1 MTDFDATRAAFHLPA
16 DTVYMN
22 GNSLGPLP
30 IAAQSRV
37 ADCIKNEWGTMLI
50 TAWNKAGW
58 MQQPK
63 KIGNRLARLLGG
75 ADGSVVAGDTLS
87 IKVFQALAAALSL
100 AQPGRIRILS
110 DTGNFPTDLYMA
122 QGLVDALGKG
132 LCIDCVAP
140 DAVADALDETV
151 AVLML
156 THVDYRTGRMHD
168 MAALTEA
175 AQAKGIVVIWDL
187 AHSIG
192 ALDLDLAACGAE
204 LAIGCTYKFLNAG
217 PGAPA
222 FIYVRP
228 DLSDQIKPVLSGWLG
243 HASPFSFEQTYTPG
257 MGIDRM
263 RVGTPAI
270 LQMAALDAAL
280 DVWDSVDLADLRAA
294 SVSLSERLIQA
305 IAATCPELILASP
318 KEPSMRGSQVCFSH
332 PEGYAIMQALIA
344 HGIIGD
350 FRAPNIIRFGI
361 TPLFQSARD
370 MDHVAKTL
378 GTIMKN
384 RLWDEPKFKV
394 RAHVT

>member
-1 MTDFDATRAAFHLPA
+1 
-16 DTVYMN
+16 
-22 GNSLGPLP
+22 
-30 IAAQSRV
+30 
-37 ADCIKNEWGTMLI
+37 
-50 TAWNKAGW
+50 
-58 MQQPK
+58 
-63 KIGNRLARLLGG
+63 
-75 ADGSVVAGDTLS
+75 
-87 IKVFQALAAALSL
+87 
-100 AQPGRIRILS
+100 
-110 DTGNFPTDLYMA
+110 
-122 QGLVDALGKG
+122 
-132 LCIDCVAP
+132 
-140 DAVADALDETV
+140 
-151 AVLML
+151 
-156 THVDYRTGRMHD
+156 
-168 MAALTEA
+168 
-175 AQAKGIVVIWDL
+175 VIWDL